1 MAITYTWAIDSLPNY
16 PSAEGQENVVFQVNW
31 TLTGTDGTYTTSKKG
46 GTGVTYVAGQP
57 YTAYSQLTQDKVIGW
72 VTSAMPSETLSLYEG
87 WIADDIEQQKN
98 QVINPLP
105 WGN

>member
-1 MAITYTWAIDSLPNY
+1 MAISYTWFIDSLPNY
-16 PSAEGQENVVFQVNW
+16 PSAEGQENVIFQVNW
-31 TLTGTDGTYTTSKKG
+31 TLTGTDGQYTASEKG

-57 YTAYSQLTQDKVIGW
+57 YTPYNQLSKEEVLSW
-72 VTSAMPSETLSLYEG
+72 VQAIMPAETLALYEG
-87 WIADDIEQQKN
+87 WIADSIEQQKN